1 MHFEHCRLSAGR
13 CRDPRHLNA
22 KQSSSVI
29 SAHSDWCGT
38 GKALCERDE
47 TDHFK
52 ILLGLGGLF
61 AGFLL
66 QRPNFCPCPVHVGFM
81 VNKLTLGQDFLQ
93 ELWLS
98 PSVLFLTSMTTKYF
112 NPAIIF

>member
-38 GKALCERDE
+38 GTALCKREE

-52 ILLGLGGLF
+52 IVLGLGGLF
-61 AGFLL
+61 ASLLL

-81 VNKLTLGQDFLQ
+81 VNKLTPGQDFL
-93 ELWLS
+93 
-98 PSVLFLTSMTTKYF
+98 
-112 NPAIIF
+112 